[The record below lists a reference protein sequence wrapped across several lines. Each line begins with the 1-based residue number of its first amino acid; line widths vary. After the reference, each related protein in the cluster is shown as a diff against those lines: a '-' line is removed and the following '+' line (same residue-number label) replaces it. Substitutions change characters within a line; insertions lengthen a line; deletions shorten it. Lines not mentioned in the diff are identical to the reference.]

1 MNAQAAQSASS
12 AKVKTLPAL
21 QANQDPFG
29 APEAFGGMG
38 WVNLDHCLI
47 SYDVSA
53 VDANYFYVAIVSK
66 DFYPPSSMVLGKNYP
81 SWKRSRT
88 VMVRAYSL

>member
-1 MNAQAAQSASS
+1 MYFTRFDTYDTTLLREGIEDGQPTSSTQAMNAQAAQSASS

-38 WVNLDHCLI
+38 C
-47 SYDVSA
+47 
-53 VDANYFYVAIVSK
+53 ANI
-66 DFYPPSSMVLGKNYP
+66 
-81 SWKRSRT
+81 
-88 VMVRAYSL
+88 